1 MGTRAVYTFKDQYD
15 TYAVYKHWDGY
26 PSGAAEFLENALP
39 YAWQGERFE
48 AADLAAAFVAAN
60 KKTEGGDVYFTK
72 GQSRHGDLDYD
83 YVVTQKNA
91 EKWVTVYSH
100 EWNDVTKK
108 TSRKRFWSGPLLKF
122 IAEYKEKKNV

>member
-1 MGTRAVYTFKDQYD
+1 MGTRAVYTFKDEYE

-26 PSGAAEFLENALP
+26 LAGAAEFLENALP

-48 AADLAAAFVAAN
+48 AADLAAAFIAGN
-60 KKTEGGDVYFTK
+60 KQKGGGDVYFTK

-91 EKWVTVYSH
+91 DKWLQVYSH
-100 EWNDVTKK
+100 DWDDFNK
-108 TSRKRFWSGPLLKF
+108 RKVRKCIWKGPLLKF
-122 IAEYKEKKNV
+122 IAEYKKQEAA